1 MKILHCIASLGC
13 GGAEKQLCYL
23 VRSQIQSGLQVHVV
37 ILEEGVNYKLL
48 KSTGAIIHKI
58 NTQSNYSFK
67 IYRCLRLV
75 IKQSSP
81 DIIQCWQRPMDFF
94 GSLAAILSNTPFI
107 TAERTNPVK
116 YSFTFKGLL
125 RLLLTQFSSAI
136 IANSEIGKDFWKRKV
151 TNKNKLV
158 CYIPNILP
166 IDSLD
171 DFRPSR
177 EFDNYIVSVGRLSV
191 EKNHISLIQAF
202 ENINDPTINLI
213 IVGEGPEY
221 QKLTEIISEKKL
233 TKRVKLIGYRSDVLE
248 ILKGARGFVS
258 LSLHEGMPNTVL
270 EAASCQLPLLLSD
283 IPEHRSLFSLS
294 EVLFCPAI
302 DVQAITVLL
311 NSLVNNNKK
320 YIYPSLNKF
329 SEEKIV
335 SEYTLV
341 YNKILNN
348 V

>member
-1 MKILHCIASLGC
+1 MKILHCIATLGG

-23 VRSQIQSGLQVHVV
+23 VRCQIKSGLQVHVV
-37 ILEEGVNYKLL
+37 ILEEGVNYELL
-48 KSTGAIIHKI
+48 KSTGVIIHKI
-58 NTQSNYSFK
+58 KTQSNYSFS
-67 IYRCLRLV
+67 IYRCLRLI
-75 IKQSSP
+75 IKQNSP

-107 TAERTNPVK
+107 TAERTNPAN

-125 RLLLTQFSSAI
+125 RLLIIQFSSAI
-136 IANSEIGKDFWKRKV
+136 IANSEIGRDFWERKV
-151 TNKNKLV
+151 VNKNKLV
-158 CYIPNILP
+158 YYIPNILP
-166 IDSLD
+166 IALLD
-171 DFRPSR
+171 DFRPSC
-177 EFDNYIVSVGRLSV
+177 EYDNYIVSVGRLSV
-191 EKNHISLIQAF
+191 EKNHISLIHAF

-221 QKLTEIISEKKL
+221 QKLRDIICDKKL
-233 TKRVKLIGYRSDVLE
+233 DKRVKLTGYRSDVLE

-283 IPEHRSLFSLS
+283 IPEHRSLFSSS

-302 DVQAITVLL
+302 DIKNITVLL
-311 NSLVNNNKK
+311 DSLVKRNKK
-320 YIYPSLNKF
+320 YIYPSLDKY
-329 SEEKIV
+329 SEESVV
-335 SEYTLV
+335 SEYNLV
-341 YNKILNN
+341 YNKILSN